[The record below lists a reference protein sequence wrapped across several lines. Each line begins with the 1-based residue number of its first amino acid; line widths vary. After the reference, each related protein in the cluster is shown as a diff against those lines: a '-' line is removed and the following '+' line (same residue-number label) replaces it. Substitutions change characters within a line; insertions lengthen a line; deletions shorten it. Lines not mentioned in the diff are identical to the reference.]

1 MPAAKKK
8 KIELT
13 IKSTKEPDSPIPALL
28 VAEKFQ
34 SLQNLLYVIGDF
46 LEGNKYRTGGDFPN
60 SVKER
65 FTLVVRDLKIGSVG
79 ATLSIADPQQGLFPK
94 MPTFGEKAIELTNE
108 IVHIAQSDDEIS
120 EKIAEKIPEEQRA
133 YRVIQEIDHLWP
145 DNRSPFSVRL
155 GLGQPRSFQLN
166 PSRKIVIQR
175 ALRKVPEAAEKT
187 VVGRLIQIRVDKKHE
202 CRIDTPQGE
211 YSCKYT
217 PELEKSIKNYVGNVV
232 SIVGQMKESNKIE
245 ISSEKAIEQ
254 IPHLPL
260 REINF
265 KNHHVILAE
274 PLDLDILFE
283 GDEYILSNDSFH
295 LLATSS
301 SLKSGIQEIEEELSS
316 LWKEY
321 VDVDPG
327 TLTKDAIEFR
337 LKLKSLIAQDGDAV
351 GKA

>member
-1 MPAAKKK
+1 MPTAEKK

-13 IKSTKEPDSPIPALL
+13 IKSTKDPDSPIPAML

-34 SLQNLLYVIGDF
+34 SLQNILYVIGDF

-60 SVKER
+60 SVKDR

-79 ATLSIADPQQGLFPK
+79 ATLTIADTQQGLFPN

-108 IVHIAQSDDEIS
+108 IIHIAQSDDDIS
-120 EKIAEKIPEEQRA
+120 EKISEKIPEDQRA
-133 YRVIQEIDHLWP
+133 YRLIQEIDYLWP
-145 DNRSPFSVRL
+145 DNRPFSVRL
-155 GLGQPRSFQLN
+155 GLGRPRSFQLN
-166 PSRKIVIQR
+166 PSRKPVIQQ

-202 CRIDTPQGE
+202 CKIDTPEGE
-211 YSCKYT
+211 YSCKYS
-217 PELEKSIKNYVGNVV
+217 PDMEKSIKNYIGNIV
-232 SIVGQMKESNKIE
+232 SIIGQMKENNKIE

-260 REINF
+260 QEINF
-265 KNHHVILAE
+265 KNRRVLLKE
-274 PLDLDILFE
+274 PIVLDIQFE
-283 GDEYILSNDSFH
+283 TDEYILSSDQLH
-295 LLATSS
+295 LLATAS
-301 SLKSGIQEIEEELSS
+301 SLKQGIQDIEEELAT

-321 VDVDPG
+321 VEVDIR

-337 LKLKSLIAQDGDAV
+337 SKLRSLLSQDGDVV
-351 GKA
+351 GNA